1 MLKIQESDK
10 EKNPLKNHKI
20 RNYSDIYVE
29 IFKVHFQQLYSFL
42 LFPLRR
48 LFPYLL

>member
-10 EKNPLKNHKI
+10 EKNLLKNYKI

-29 IFKVHFQQLYSFL
+29 IFKVYF
-42 LFPLRR
+42 
-48 LFPYLL
+48 